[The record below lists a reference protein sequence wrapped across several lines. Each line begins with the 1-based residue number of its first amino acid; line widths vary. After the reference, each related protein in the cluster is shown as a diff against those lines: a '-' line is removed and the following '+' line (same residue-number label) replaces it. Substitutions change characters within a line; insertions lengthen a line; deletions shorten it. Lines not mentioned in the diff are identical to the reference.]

1 MKKYNVLLFVLVL
14 STLCLQAQYAPIG
27 SKWYYG
33 IKDFK
38 GTENFYT
45 YEIDKDTIML
55 GDTYS
60 KIFSK
65 YNTESFTY
73 YLLKDNSRTYYWNGI
88 RKCLLFDTNVKKGDS
103 LIIDA
108 YFYLYSK
115 KKDTT
120 VTLQI
125 KIDSI
130 IHTQRN
136 QLNKFDTLKTFLIK
150 NISNKI
156 ISGYLNYGYFTDN
169 VIKLTS
175 TNNWLISSFDNITTG
190 DDNIYLRC
198 VNSINY
204 NYKDST
210 LASKP
215 CNYNNV
221 GIKDLLNKNSIAI
234 YPNPAKNKLN
244 ISFGYHVN
252 SININIYNYA
262 GQLINQSN
270 IKNNKHIQID
280 ISDLGVGL
288 YFIEFIDEETKYT
301 SKFIK
306 E

>member
-1 MKKYNVLLFVLVL
+1 MKKYNVLIFVLLL
-14 STLCLQAQYAPIG
+14 STLCLKAQYAPIG

-33 IKDFK
+33 IKNFQ

-65 YNTESFTY
+65 SNTESFTY
-73 YLLKDNSRTYYWNGI
+73 YLLKDNSRTFYWNGI
-88 RKCLLFDTNVKKGDS
+88 KKCLLFDTNVKKGDS

-130 IHTQRN
+130 IYTQKN
-136 QLNKFDTLKTFLIK
+136 QLSKFDTLKTYLIK

-156 ISGYLNYGYFTDN
+156 ISGYLKYGYYTDN

-175 TNNWLISSFDNITTG
+175 TNNLLISSFDNITTG

-210 LASKP
+210 LAFKP
-215 CNYNNV
+215 CDYNNV
-221 GIKDLLNKNSIAI
+221 GIKDFLNQNSIAI
-234 YPNPAKNKLN
+234 YPNPTKDKLN
-244 ISFGYHVN
+244 ISFGNQVN
-252 SININIYNYA
+252 SININIYSYA
-262 GQLINQSN
+262 GQLVKQSN
-270 IKNNKHIQID
+270 FNNSQDIQID
-280 ISDLGVGL
+280 ISNLGVGL
-288 YFIEFIDEETKYT
+288 YFIEFINEETKYT